1 LENVKT
7 KRRKSRSLQ
16 LSQMSF
22 DIRNASH
29 INSKLTLKQKT
40 GEKKNQM
47 NSKNGEEN
55 KNTLERRKL

>member
-1 LENVKT
+1 
-7 KRRKSRSLQ
+7 
-16 LSQMSF
+16 MSF